1 MTAKVDH
8 VSCVEVV
15 RLAYMFRRTVAEE
28 VAFELAEY
36 RRQQRAIRHWLNVP
50 GNCDAQPRM
59 AGMKADNY
67 LRIGKQVRRLNALR
81 RHLASVRGEH
91 PSARLPTFKS
101 DVKPPCEPQIAAMAE
116 RLQETVE
123 RAVWDFLYAQKS

>member
-1 MTAKVDH
+1 MTPKLDPTA
-8 VSCVEVV
+8 CAEVV
-15 RLAYMFRRTVAEE
+15 RLAHMFRRTVAEE

-59 AGMKADNY
+59 ASMKAENY

-91 PSARLPTFKS
+91 PSARLPVFKA
-101 DVKPPCEPQIAAMAE
+101 DVKPPCEPQIAVVAA

-123 RAVWDFLYAQKS
+123 RAAWDFLYAQKS